1 MNIRCN
7 GESHLGGEEFT
18 QRLFDYVIKEI
29 KKIDVFKN
37 IQKEVILKGIS
48 RLKKK
53 IEIIKIESS
62 KNKSFEFIIENLF
75 KIEDFKVE
83 ITRSKELLRIYGK
96 NI

>member
-1 MNIRCN
+1 M
-7 GESHLGGEEFT
+7 
-18 QRLFDYVIKEI
+18 FDYVIKEI

>member
-1 MNIRCN
+1 
-7 GESHLGGEEFT
+7 
-18 QRLFDYVIKEI
+18 LFDYVIKEI

>member
-1 MNIRCN
+1 MNIKFQLLKVKN
-7 GESHLGGEEFT
+7 IQEAEDFN

-53 IEIIKIESS
+53 LK
-62 KNKSFEFIIENLF
+62 
-75 KIEDFKVE
+75 
-83 ITRSKELLRIYGK
+83 
-96 NI
+96 

>member
-1 MNIRCN
+1 M
-7 GESHLGGEEFT
+7 
-18 QRLFDYVIKEI
+18 
-29 KKIDVFKN
+29 
-37 IQKEVILKGIS
+37 ILKGIS

-83 ITRSKELLRIYGK
+83 ITRSKELCKDL
-96 NI
+96 

>member
-1 MNIRCN
+1 M
-7 GESHLGGEEFT
+7 
-18 QRLFDYVIKEI
+18 FDYVIKKN
-29 KKIDVFKN
+29 KKIDIFKK
-37 IQKEVILKGIS
+37 IQKEVILKEIS